1 MAGKVIHFGAAVTAQ
16 QLPTIEAHSTEVL
29 ILDGGW
35 GALLGSKSSGN
46 ESLFFRRF
54 TVHLQWPLP
63 SQRCDSDLSS
73 PQPWA
78 LGGIRQAVLADLGEE
93 RSLSGR
99 STVLTD
105 GWQGWGGVGG
115 QRQRLSTYS
124 EGLSLRDHKPAK
136 SQLSHPAVSPRSH
149 AAEDKLRPTEV
160 HKRPSRVFYLV
171 LAKRPRSNKK
181 PGPSRAKWYLNG
193 HARGLSATL
202 DHQQETPVL
211 PVLLRLQLKHGHLS

>member
-78 LGGIRQAVLADLGEE
+78 LGGIRQAVLADLGGRKESE
-93 RSLSGR
+93 RSEHSTDRWLAGMGWSGR
-99 STVLTD
+99 T
-105 GWQGWGGVGG
+105 
-115 QRQRLSTYS
+115 
-124 EGLSLRDHKPAK
+124 A
-136 SQLSHPAVSPRSH
+136 
-149 AAEDKLRPTEV
+149 TETK
-160 HKRPSRVFYLV
+160 H
-171 LAKRPRSNKK
+171 
-181 PGPSRAKWYLNG
+181 
-193 HARGLSATL
+193 
-202 DHQQETPVL
+202 
-211 PVLLRLQLKHGHLS
+211 LL

>member
-16 QLPTIEAHSTEVL
+16 QLATIEAHSTEVL

-54 TVHLQWPLP
+54 TLHLQWPLP

-115 QRQRLSTYS
+115 QRQRLSTYC

-136 SQLSHPAVSPRSH
+136 SQLRRPAVSPRSH

-160 HKRPSRVFYLV
+160 HKRPSRVFYTW
-171 LAKRPRSNKK
+171 S
-181 PGPSRAKWYLNG
+181 S
-193 HARGLSATL
+193 
-202 DHQQETPVL
+202 
-211 PVLLRLQLKHGHLS
+211 